1 MAQKKLTE
9 AEIGLL
15 KNLQTEFD
23 NVKSNL
29 GQIETQLQSV
39 LLQKEAAVEKLKTI
53 FTEEQ
58 ELADKLKDKYGE
70 GTVDL
75 ANGVFTPAE

>member
-39 LLQKEAAVEKLKTI
+39 LLQKDAAVEKLKTI

>member
-15 KNLQTEFD
+15 KNLQAEFD

-39 LLQKEAAVEKLKTI
+39 LLRKETAVEKLKTV

-58 ELADKLKDKYGE
+58 DLADKLKDKYGE

>member
-9 AEIGLL
+9 AEIGIL
-15 KNLQTEFD
+15 KNLQAEFD

-39 LLQKEAAVEKLKTI
+39 LLQKETAVEKLKTV

-58 ELADKLKDKYGE
+58 DLAGKLKDKYGE

>member
-1 MAQKKLTE
+1 M
-9 AEIGLL
+9 
-15 KNLQTEFD
+15 KNLQAEFD

-39 LLQKEAAVEKLKTI
+39 LLQKETAVEKLKTV

-58 ELADKLKDKYGE
+58 DLADKLKDKYGE

>member
-15 KNLQTEFD
+15 KNLQAEFD

-39 LLQKEAAVEKLKTI
+39 LLQKETAVEKLKTV

-58 ELADKLKDKYGE
+58 DLADKLKDKYGE

>member
-15 KNLQTEFD
+15 KNLQAQFD

-39 LLQKEAAVEKLKTI
+39 LLQKETAVEKLKTV

-58 ELADKLKDKYGE
+58 DLADKLKDKYGE

>member
-15 KNLQTEFD
+15 KNLQAEFD

-39 LLQKEAAVEKLKTI
+39 LLQKETAVEKLKTV

-58 ELADKLKDKYGE
+58 DLADKLKDKYGE

-75 ANGVFTPAE
+75 ANCVFTPAE

>member
-39 LLQKEAAVEKLKTI
+39 LLQKETAVEKLKTI

>member
-1 MAQKKLTE
+1 MSQKKLTE

-39 LLQKEAAVEKLKTI
+39 LLQKETAVEKLKTI

>member
-15 KNLQTEFD
+15 KNLQADFD

-39 LLQKEAAVEKLKTI
+39 LLQKETAVEKLKTV

-58 ELADKLKDKYGE
+58 DLADKLKDKYGE

>member
-29 GQIETQLQSV
+29 GQIETQLQSF
-39 LLQKEAAVEKLKTI
+39 LLQKETAVEKLKTI

>member
-15 KNLQTEFD
+15 KNLQAEFD

-39 LLQKEAAVEKLKTI
+39 LLQKETAVEKLKTV

-58 ELADKLKDKYGE
+58 DLADKLKDKYGE

-75 ANGVFTPAE
+75 ANGVFTPSE

>member
-1 MAQKKLTE
+1 MSQKKLTE

-23 NVKSNL
+23 TVKSNL

-39 LLQKEAAVEKLKTI
+39 LLQKETAVEKLKTI